1 MESKP
6 RNVVRTGFSIAQGRR
21 NTSFCTKIR
30 KALGKKPKKD
40 GRKRSTIK
48 SATRMEEESEYLFY
62 FLGHLLRTIAPTL
75 FLGISVH
82 FLPPRGASGNS
93 LGARSTSSQTS
104 QNSESLQLPSRRL
117 KGQGTNSK
125 IRFSLGSHLP
135 GECLT
140 PSGTAGQQAA
150 A

>member
-1 MESKP
+1 M
-6 RNVVRTGFSIAQGRR
+6 RTGFSIAQGRR

-40 GRKRSTIK
+40 GRKLRTIK

-82 FLPPRGASGNS
+82 FCPRAGHRAIVWE
-93 LGARSTSSQTS
+93 LGQQVLKLLRIPRVCSYLVAGSRAKVQTV
-104 QNSESLQLPSRRL
+104 
-117 KGQGTNSK
+117 
-125 IRFSLGSHLP
+125 RFGFHSAVICLGS
-135 GECLT
+135 
-140 PSGTAGQQAA
+140 A
-150 A
+150 